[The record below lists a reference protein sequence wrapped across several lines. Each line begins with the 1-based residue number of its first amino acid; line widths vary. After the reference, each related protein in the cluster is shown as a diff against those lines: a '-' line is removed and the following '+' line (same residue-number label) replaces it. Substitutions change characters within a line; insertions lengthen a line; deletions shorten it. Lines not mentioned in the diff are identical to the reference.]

1 MIPSIFDTIDL
12 VKTLSSMLKI
22 HHKKLVMEQ
31 SFNLCI
37 LFMIQYLLK
46 ICPCNPIQMRVGWVS
61 DMGGIFVEDLTRFV
75 RSRPFLAYSRTLLHE
90 RFFYL
95 HEFHG
100 LKLKM
105 EEHFSFTSLLFPLY
119 FITAKQANKLKV
131 PYIFNLSD
139 TSLITI
145 IRDCKP

>member
-1 MIPSIFDTIDL
+1 MITLIIFSDKQPICLAMIPSIFDTIDL

-46 ICPCNPIQMRVGWVS
+46 ICPCNTIYMGVGWVS

-105 EEHFSFTSLLFPLY
+105 EEHFSFTSLLFLSA
-119 FITAKQANKLKV
+119 ISLQNKQ
-131 PYIFNLSD
+131 
-139 TSLITI
+139 TS
-145 IRDCKP
+145 

>member
-1 MIPSIFDTIDL
+1 MITLIIFSDKQPICLAMIPSIFDTIDL
-12 VKTLSSMLKI
+12 VKTLSSMLKM

-46 ICPCNPIQMRVGWVS
+46 ICPCNTIYKGVRGVL

-105 EEHFSFTSLLFPLY
+105 EEHFSFTSLLFLSA
-119 FITAKQANKLKV
+119 ISLQNKQ
-131 PYIFNLSD
+131 
-139 TSLITI
+139 TS
-145 IRDCKP
+145 

>member
-1 MIPSIFDTIDL
+1 MVLISLIIYSDKQPNCLWYPLSLIL
-12 VKTLSSMLKI
+12 LTLSKYMFKI
-22 HHKKLVMEQ
+22 Q

-37 LFMIQYLLK
+37 LFMIQYLVK
-46 ICPCNPIQMRVGWVS
+46 IYPCNIIYMGVRWVS

-105 EEHFSFTSLLFPLY
+105 EEHFSFTSLLFLSA
-119 FITAKQANKLKV
+119 ISLQNKQ
-131 PYIFNLSD
+131 
-139 TSLITI
+139 TS
-145 IRDCKP
+145 